1 MAIPYFFHNGVYE
14 PAEPVEPLPILFLNS
29 FCAPEANP
37 NAELET
43 VGFADSSNSSDQEPA
58 SIETGDLAGGA
69 GRGRWVDGGAPVQG
83 RRKTPKP
90 FSKGEI
96 IDLTIEDDD
105 ERRRPGAKEPTIQE
119 PEVFRRT
126 YTLDDEA
133 IHLIHNLPSPKDKEA
148 MIRHDIMSEVNPN
161 IINDIIAEESWDRL
175 SVPPL
180 PRQVPYF
187 PVPSPF
193 APKTDNRPKY
203 PLSTMHPRRS
213 LASTSINSPSYD
225 HLTRYYEAIATGDP
239 YAEKAIAQ
247 MFAAANENQR
257 LPGHLG
263 KRRRDEPVIEEQD
276 VGAQRLQVCRDPDI
290 EAPPPKKQLLTSH
303 RNTDRVGLKAK
314 AKMAI
319 SNLVHGYTSRPA
331 GLFIKPR
338 SKVRKTPPKA
348 SKLASSQIEDA
359 SLEQQLQ
366 DSAAHSWIQFPAPV
380 SDKPLE
386 KKDMSKATKVRTKN
400 TKGFDI
406 TEPVRRSERIRKK
419 GPGGVKV

>member
-1 MAIPYFFHNGVYE
+1 MAVPYFFHNSVYE

-43 VGFADSSNSSDQEPA
+43 VGFADSSNSSEQEPP
-58 SIETGDLAGGA
+58 SIETDSLAEGA
-69 GRGRWVDGGAPVQG
+69 GQGRWVNGGAPVQG

-161 IINDIIAEESWDRL
+161 IVHEIIEEQAWDRL

-180 PRQVPYF
+180 PRQVSYF

-193 APKTDNRPKY
+193 APEIDNRPKY
-203 PLSTMHPRRS
+203 PLSAMHPHGS
-213 LASTSINSPSYD
+213 LAPTSINSPYD
-225 HLTRYYEAIATGDP
+225 HLSRYYDAIATGDP

-247 MFAAANENQR
+247 MYAAVNENAV

-263 KRRRDEPVIEEQD
+263 KRRRDEPVIKEEE
-276 VGAQRLQVCRDPDI
+276 VGTQRLQVYRDPDDA
-290 EAPPPKKQLLTSH
+290 APPAKKPLLGSH
-303 RNTDRVGLKAK
+303 RNTDRMDLKGK
-314 AKMAI
+314 AKMGI

-331 GLFIKPR
+331 GLFVKPR
-338 SKVRKTPPKA
+338 SKVLKTPPKA
-348 SKLASSQIEDA
+348 SKLASSRIEDA

-366 DSAAHSWIQFPAPV
+366 DSAAHSWIQFSAPV
-380 SDKPLE
+380 SDRPLE
-386 KKDMSKATKVRTKN
+386 KKDVSKAKKVRTKN
-400 TKGFDI
+400 TKRLDI

-419 GPGGVKV
+419 IPGGVKV